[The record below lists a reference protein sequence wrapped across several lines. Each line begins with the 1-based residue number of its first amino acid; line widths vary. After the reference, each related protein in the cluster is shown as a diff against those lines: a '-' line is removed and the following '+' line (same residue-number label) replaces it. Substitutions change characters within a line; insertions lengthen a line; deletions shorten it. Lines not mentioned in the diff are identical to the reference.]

1 MTTAAYTVEELMACV
16 VSRELRDGELGF
28 IGLGTG
34 GRAFVMA
41 VGIPTVAIRL
51 AQLRGV
57 DFIAQYGV
65 KLEPLIEEAPACF
78 TDADLLD
85 WRCRAMIPVEDA
97 LDMFRRGMMDWGFVS
112 GAQIDPY
119 GNLNSVC
126 IGEQKHPKV
135 RLVGAIAQTD
145 HCAHARHT
153 MIILPHDRRAFVER
167 VDFISGLGFGDGP
180 GYRER
185 FQHRGGGPGKVVTTL
200 AVLGFNEKTRR
211 MQVESLHPG
220 VTRGEV
226 ERNTGFALAFPDPIP
241 TPPPPTEE
249 EIQLIRTRIDPKGLF
264 LQAKVR

>member
-1 MTTAAYTVEELMACV
+1 MTQAEYTVEELMACA

-51 AQLRGV
+51 AQHRGV

-65 KLEPLIEEAPACF
+65 KLEPVIEEAPECF
-78 TDADLLD
+78 TDANLLA

-126 IGEQKHPKV
+126 IGNQKQPKV

-153 MIILPHDRRAFVER
+153 MIIVPHDRRVFVER

-185 FQHRGGGPGKVVTTL
+185 FQHRGSGPGKVVTNL
-200 AVLGFNEKTRR
+200 AVLGFNPTTRR
-211 MQVESLHPG
+211 MRVESLHPG
-220 VTRGEV
+220 VTKSEV
-226 ERNTGFALAFPDPIP
+226 GANTGFALELLDPIP
-241 TPPPPTEE
+241 ATPAPTAE
-249 EIQLIRTRIDPKGLF
+249 EIRLIRTQIDPKGLF
-264 LQAKVR
+264 LHAKVS

>member
-16 VSRELRDGELGF
+16 VSRELKDGELGF

-153 MIILPHDRRAFVER
+153 MIIVPHERRVFVQK

-211 MQVESLHPG
+211 MQVESFHPG

-241 TPPPPTEE
+241 TTPTPTDEE
-249 EIQLIRTRIDPKGLF
+249 VQLIRTRIDPKGLF
-264 LQAKVR
+264 LQAKVC

>member
-1 MTTAAYTVEELMACV
+1 MTTATYTVEELMACA
-16 VSRELRDGELGF
+16 VSRELKDGELGF

-34 GRAFVMA
+34 GRAFIYA
-41 VGIPTVAIRL
+41 VGIPSVAIEL
-51 AQLRGV
+51 AHHRGV

-65 KLEPLIEEAPACF
+65 KLEPRIPDVPDCF
-78 TDADLLD
+78 TDANLLA
-85 WRCRAMIPVEDA
+85 WPCRAMILVEDC

-126 IGEQKHPKV
+126 IGDQKQPKV

-153 MIILPHDRRAFVER
+153 MIVVPQERRVFVER

-185 FQHRGGGPGKVVTTL
+185 YQHHGGGPGKVVTNL
-200 AVLGFNEKTRR
+200 AVLDFHPQTKR
-211 MQVESLHPG
+211 MRVQSLHPG
-220 VTRGEV
+220 VTREQV
-226 ERNTGFALAFPDPIP
+226 EANTGFSLEFPNPIP
-241 TPPPPTEE
+241 VTPPPTPAEVE
-249 EIQLIRTRIDPKGLF
+249 LIRTQIDLRGVW
-264 LQAKVR
+264 LQAKVT

>member
-1 MTTAAYTVEELMACV
+1 MKTAAYTVEELMACA
-16 VSRELRDGELGF
+16 VSRELKDGELGF

-34 GRAFVMA
+34 GRAFIYA
-41 VGIPTVAIRL
+41 VGVPTVAIRL
-51 AQLRGV
+51 VQLRGV
-57 DFIAQYGV
+57 DFIGQYGV
-65 KLEPLIEEAPACF
+65 KLEPVIEEAPACF
-78 TDADLLD
+78 TDAELLD

-126 IGEQKHPKV
+126 IGEQKQPKV

-145 HCAHARHT
+145 HCVHAKHT
-153 MIILPHDRRAFVER
+153 MIILPHDRRVFVDR

-185 FQHRGGGPGKVVTTL
+185 YQHRGGGPGKVVTTL
-200 AVLGFNEKTRR
+200 AVLGFDDRTKR

-220 VTRGEV
+220 VARGEV
-226 ERNTGFALAFPDPIP
+226 EANTGFALECPDPIP
-241 TPPPPTEE
+241 TTPEPTRE
-249 EIQLIRTRIDPKGLF
+249 EIELIRTRIDPKGLF
-264 LQAKVR
+264 LQAKVS

>member
-1 MTTAAYTVEELMACV
+1 MMTTDYTTEELMACA
-16 VSRELRDGELGF
+16 VSRELQDGELGF

-34 GRAFVMA
+34 GRAFIYA
-41 VGIPTVAIRL
+41 VGIPSVAIEL
-51 AQLRGV
+51 AHHRGV

-65 KLEPLIEEAPACF
+65 KLEPHIPQVPDCL
-78 TDADLLD
+78 TDANLLN
-85 WRCRAMIPVEDA
+85 WPCRAMILVEDC

-126 IGEQKHPKV
+126 IGDQKHPKV

-153 MIILPHDRRAFVER
+153 MIIIPQERRVFVER

-185 FQHRGGGPGKVVTTL
+185 YQHRGGGPGRVVTNL
-200 AVLGFNEKTRR
+200 AVLDFHPGTKR
-211 MQVESLHPG
+211 MRVQSLHPG
-220 VTRGEV
+220 VTQEQV
-226 ERNTGFALAFPDPIP
+226 KTNTGFALEFPDPTP
-241 TPPPPTEE
+241 TTPPPTPEE
-249 EIQLIRTRIDPKGLF
+249 VELIRTRIDPRGVW